1 MFKDDCIDL
10 SMDINELSSPVRTQ
24 TRQQVNLYS
33 LKEKLNLLLAFVD
46 TSFGLCIRHLSAPSG
61 TRNDDVLAPADIRL
75 SSSDSTARLRLQGW
89 T

>member
-33 LKEKLNLLLAFVD
+33 LKEKLNLLLAIVD
-46 TSFGLCIRHLSAPSG
+46 TSFGLCIRHL
-61 TRNDDVLAPADIRL
+61 
-75 SSSDSTARLRLQGW
+75 
-89 T
+89 